1 MSSIIFHEYEPD
13 LPLQSAGQEE
23 YKGQD
28 DAHAADGGR
37 TGRVDAAHIING
49 IRVRLAS

>member
-1 MSSIIFHEYEPD
+1 MNRIYRFN
-13 LPLQSAGQEE
+13 PLAGQEE

>member
-1 MSSIIFHEYEPD
+1 
-13 LPLQSAGQEE
+13 QEE

-37 TGRVDAAHIING
+37 TGRVDAAHIQTG
-49 IRVRLAS
+49 RMVYGRAWHPERRGVQALG